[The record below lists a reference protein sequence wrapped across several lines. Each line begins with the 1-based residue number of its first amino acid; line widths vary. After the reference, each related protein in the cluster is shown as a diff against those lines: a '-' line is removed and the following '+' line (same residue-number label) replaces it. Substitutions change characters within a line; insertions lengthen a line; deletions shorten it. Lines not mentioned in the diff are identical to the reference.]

1 VAEKIEQAS
10 SVDIESLYNQ
20 FLNWTQNEI
29 SVMDFGLQIGL
40 LLFAVVLAMIASLR
54 LDAWASRL
62 EEQFQGY
69 AVSRLFATIRDIAF
83 PLSWLLIQWLA
94 IVVPRLLEQE
104 DKLLVVTTSLLTA
117 WVFIRIVST
126 LITNPLIRRSVTTL
140 AWIWATLT
148 ILGLAEDT
156 RAVMSD
162 IGFAMGGVKL
172 TLMGVFEGVVTLVVL
187 LWAASFAAQIF
198 ENAVNKF
205 PNLTPSI
212 QVLSSKLIRM
222 ALLAFAFFGSI
233 AIVGIDLTALAVFS
247 GAIGVGVGV
256 GLGFGLQKTFGNPV
270 GGIILLLEK
279 SLNDYGLKV
288 LIHSKII
295 FPVSLFAGSRWCS
308 RYS

>member
-1 VAEKIEQAS
+1 VEEKIEQAS

-40 LLFAVVLAMIASLR
+40 LLFAVVLAMIASPR
-54 LDAWASRL
+54 LDEWASRL

-222 ALLAFAFFGSI
+222 ALLAFAFFGPI